1 MTYTFLYIILAATI
15 SLGIAF
21 IQYFYKIKYN
31 KQNILLAT
39 LRFLAVFTVLLLLIN
54 PKFKSQQLIDIPPIL
69 NVLVDNSSSIT
80 YAKQDQKV
88 NKFINDLKNNTE
100 INKKF
105 AVNYFAFSNNLYQ
118 QDTFSFDKF
127 II

>member
-1 MTYTFLYIILAATI
+1 MIHNNILLIFLALVLT
-15 SLGIAF
+15 AF
-21 IQYFYKIKYN
+21 IVYFQYFYKKKSKSKFIY
-31 KQNILLAT
+31 LLSF
-39 LRFLAVFTVLLLLIN
+39 LRFIAIFSLLLLLIN

-100 INKKF
+100 TR
-105 AVNYFAFSNNLYQ
+105 YF
-118 QDTFSFDKF
+118 
-127 II
+127 